1 MNSTSFFCSILLW
14 CDSGSTSE
22 AGHLLTVT
30 RSSSGKIN
38 TFAKKKKSKSFHNT
52 HKSQELNNK
61 KMLAAQPQAVWN
73 TKSSSC
79 AELLLLLLWSAQRG
93 QGVTFNS
100 FYLSRCAIN
109 FGDRLLL
116 QEELWFDWPWIG
128 WGLQGLDGE
137 GGVEAGLHVVVS
149 GALLGAAGWRALV
162 IHADRRKERKKAISQ
177 LFITPCRKQRK
188 CGRTWGKPFV
198 GQVGATPPRLFDWL
212 FESLTSLLWPSSI
225 LRIPSGREGSGWLTN
240 L

>member
-177 LFITPCRKQRK
+177 LFITPWKQRK
-188 CGRTWGKPFV
+188 CGHTWGKPFV

>member
-1 MNSTSFFCSILLW
+1 
-14 CDSGSTSE
+14 
-22 AGHLLTVT
+22 
-30 RSSSGKIN
+30 
-38 TFAKKKKSKSFHNT
+38 
-52 HKSQELNNK
+52 
-61 KMLAAQPQAVWN
+61 MLAAQPQAVWN

-79 AELLLLLLWSAQRG
+79 AELLLLLLWWSAQRG